1 VPQSNPRPRRP
12 LDACRHGPDPEKERV
27 RQGGLNDDPLA
38 NAAAVNE
45 AWRAAGMAGSISGGL
60 VNNLKFRMGLSGSLR
75 RRRTT
80 GRRRGRR
87 TVQVQGRA
95 NESTPTTTRRRSSE
109 LMGLELEIDR
119 LLRKVVEIGQLPD
132 VEDELQSARHRLY
145 AGMVAGF

>member
-1 VPQSNPRPRRP
+1 MLVEEV
-12 LDACRHGPDPEKERV
+12 LD
-27 RQGGLNDDPLA
+27 DDLHA
-38 NAAAVNE
+38 DARALDE

-60 VNNLKFRMGLSGSLR
+60 VNNLRFRMGLSGNLR

-95 NESTPTTTRRRSSE
+95 NESTPATTRRRSSE

-119 LLRKVVEIGQLPD
+119 LRRKVVEIGQLPD
-132 VEDELQSARHRLY
+132 VEDGLRSARHRLY

>member
-1 VPQSNPRPRRP
+1 MPAASTRNQGKSQFVKDVLNNDPR
-12 LDACRHGPDPEKERV
+12 
-27 RQGGLNDDPLA
+27 A
-38 NAAAVNE
+38 NTAAVNE
-45 AWRAAGMAGSISGGL
+45 AWRAAGRTGSVSSGL
-60 VNNLKFRMGLSGSLR
+60 VNNLRFRMGLSGNLR

-95 NESTPTTTRRRSSE
+95 NESTPATTRRRSSE

-119 LLRKVVEIGQLPD
+119 LRRKVVEIGQLPD
-132 VEDELQSARHRLY
+132 VEDGLRSARHRLY